1 MDVDAMAVEWIT
13 VWRSGERRELE
24 RLESSM
30 GGNLLRMCFK
40 KEQESCESE
49 GQLGG
54 LERRKRR
61 EACGLG

>member
-1 MDVDAMAVEWIT
+1 MDVDTMAVEWIT

-40 KEQESCESE
+40 KEQES
-49 GQLGG
+49 
-54 LERRKRR
+54 
-61 EACGLG
+61 